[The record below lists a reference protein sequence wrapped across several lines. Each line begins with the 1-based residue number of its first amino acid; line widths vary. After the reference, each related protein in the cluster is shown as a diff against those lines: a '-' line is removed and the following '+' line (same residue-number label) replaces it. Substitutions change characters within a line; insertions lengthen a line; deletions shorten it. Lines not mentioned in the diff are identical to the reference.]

1 MDEKLGARLA
11 VGDSTEEL
19 DKSVPVTVQI
29 RSKTSLNK
37 LFKSTNT
44 LDELETERKVLS
56 LSELSPGDHI
66 VISVD
71 AKRYCH
77 AILDSVNAEKDIV
90 DVIYFDDTET
100 QCSLDAYMLNAVC
113 VRFDECSK
121 TPSEKQL
128 VDCRKHGVKK
138 SALLIDLTQVE
149 IYTIRYEE
157 PVVSVEK
164 TLEKANKY
172 VGHEK
177 YNVFINNDEHFAIYC
192 KTGKAAKLFIID
204 PKEISATR
212 IIGKSL
218 PDKVCTHKIN

>member
-1 MDEKLGARLA
+1 MGEDSKPAALA
-11 VGDSTEEL
+11 SSREALEN
-19 DKSVPVTVQI
+19 VPVSVQI

-44 LDELETERKVLS
+44 LDELDTESKISS
-56 LSELSPGDHI
+56 LSEVAPADHI

-71 AKRYCH
+71 AKKYCH
-77 AILDSVNAEKDIV
+77 AIVDSVDVEKDV
-90 DVIYFDDTET
+90 VAVIYFDDTET
-100 QCSLDAYMLNAVC
+100 QCSLDAYMLNEMC
-113 VRFDECSK
+113 VRFDECK
-121 TPSEKQL
+121 TSTDKQRI
-128 VDCRKHGVKK
+128 DCRKHGVKK
-138 SALLIDLTQVE
+138 SSLLIDLTQVE

-157 PVVSVEK
+157 PIVSAEK

-204 PKEISATR
+204 PKEISATK

-218 PDKVCTHKIN
+218 PDKVCTQYLI